1 MLRRGCIT
9 YPAHC
14 AKSSQKNTEQRV
26 DLIENK
32 QCRWY
37 TIQYTFVVMA
47 GETSVSSDLE
57 SSTIKYNDGFYC
69 MRKNVFSTKHFLIVT
84 SIMGI
89 TTLIIGIPLIIMA
102 INTHLER
109 DYLNTKL
116 NNYITDTR
124 FRQLLSLC

>member
-1 MLRRGCIT
+1 MRMPVWLPYWIVCSAGVLVIPKHLVAT
-9 YPAHC
+9 I
-14 AKSSQKNTEQRV
+14 SFL
-26 DLIENK
+26 LILKE
-32 QCRWY
+32 
-37 TIQYTFVVMA
+37 IVVQLLIDA
-47 GETSVSSDLE
+47 T
-57 SSTIKYNDGFYC
+57 
-69 MRKNVFSTKHFLIVT
+69 FLIVT

>member
-1 MLRRGCIT
+1 METFSDRAEFLG
-9 YPAHC
+9 PEELQ
-14 AKSSQKNTEQRV
+14 KQESQSKEQNQSV
-26 DLIENK
+26 VQLLIDA
-32 QCRWY
+32 
-37 TIQYTFVVMA
+37 T
-47 GETSVSSDLE
+47 
-57 SSTIKYNDGFYC
+57 
-69 MRKNVFSTKHFLIVT
+69 FLIVT